1 MTTSNLLL
9 FAGIYFVAVATPGPG
24 VALVISRALGRGLAG
39 LPWFIAGFVL
49 GDLTLMTIAI
59 SGLAIIAHTFD
70 TAFRIVRIAGALY
83 LMWMAWKMWRAPVA
97 GMEFQP
103 DAIRERPLNAFASS
117 LSLTLGN
124 PKPITFFLSI
134 MPLAVDFNAITL
146 AAYFELVATAIV
158 VIVPGLVG
166 WAILADRARRVFRSE
181 RALKRINRSSAT
193 VMAGAA
199 VAIAV
204 R

>member
-1 MTTSNLLL
+1 MTASNLLL
-9 FAGIYFVAVATPGPG
+9 FAGIYFIAVATPGPG
-24 VALVISRALGRGLAG
+24 VALVISRSLGRGLIG
-39 LPWFIAGFVL
+39 LPWFIAGFVI

-70 TAFRIVRIAGALY
+70 TAFRLVRVAGAFY
-83 LMWMAWKMWRAPVA
+83 LLWMAWKMWRAPVSR
-97 GMEFQP
+97 MEVQP
-103 DAIRERPLNAFASS
+103 DAIRESPLNAFFSS

-134 MPLAVDFNAITL
+134 MPLAVDFNSVNL
-146 AAYFELVATAIV
+146 EAYFELVATMIV
-158 VIVPGLVG
+158 VIAPVLVA
-166 WAILADRARRVFRSE
+166 WAVLADRARKVFRSE
-181 RALKRINRSSAT
+181 RALKNINRGSAT